1 MQSAEK
7 TGQSGIQMGEETTR
21 RSFYVGAIYAI
32 GAFISAA
39 LGLPTLAYL
48 FFPPK
53 AQKADEWIQ
62 IGDVTRLP
70 LNTPVEMTFRHNR
83 VDGWKV
89 ISEKSTAWVVKGDVK
104 SDIKSGGNHIT
115 AFGPQCTHLG
125 CAYHWD
131 EGKNEFLC
139 PCHNSIFGIDGAVKA
154 GPAPRPLDRYDI
166 KVEGNKLLVG
176 NLRRPAENAS

>member
-1 MQSAEK
+1 MQIVCEPR
-7 TGQSGIQMGEETTR
+7 QRQETTR
-21 RSFYVGAIYAI
+21 RNFYIGAIYAL
-32 GAFISAA
+32 GACISAA
-39 LGLPTLAYL
+39 LGLPALAYL

-62 IGDVTRLP
+62 IGDVTRLAP
-70 LNTPVEMTFRHNR
+70 DTPVEMTFRHNR

-89 ISEKSTAWVVKGDVK
+89 ISEKSTAWVVK
-104 SDIKSGGNHIT
+104 SANSQIT

-131 EGKNEFLC
+131 DGKDEFLC
-139 PCHNSIFGIDGAVKA
+139 PCHNSIFGVDGSVKA

-166 KVEGNKLLVG
+166 KVEGSKLLVG
-176 NLRRPAENAS
+176 KLRRPAENAS